1 MEHYAEWIEH
11 FTNEIQNIKIVDD
24 VSKHIEDFTNGIRD
38 VKIVD
43 DAPFYYEKSPPRN
56 ENNNYYHFKNI
67 NYDYDKCKTTFLN
80 MTYDDLKVEG
90 SYIFVYTPLKRKLN
104 KCDLN
109 IKKNKNTGRN
119 VYNYNKT
126 YSNVFY
132 INNKLKITENITNRF
147 VVFNKLSFYSM
158 RNGNSI
164 DICDDTNYEIRIE
177 SIIESYSKISKR
189 VMPVHVYTSNP
200 VICELMAFIISNYL
214 RQNIF
219 THIPQ
224 ECYNKYR
231 NVFQIVIYYIK
242 NLQSVH
248 HIQSTEKYRVK
259 TRSCVIT
266 TEKNMDVDDED
277 SSPSPLY
284 TFNDQSI
291 VIVDNNYNDLKPPKI
306 IVNISKKSSN
316 YHDIRQFFINPNDKI
331 WDDFQTTCKFFKCK
345 R

>member
-1 MEHYAEWIEH
+1 M
-11 FTNEIQNIKIVDD
+11 
-24 VSKHIEDFTNGIRD
+24 
-38 VKIVD
+38 
-43 DAPFYYEKSPPRN
+43 
-56 ENNNYYHFKNI
+56 
-67 NYDYDKCKTTFLN
+67 
-80 MTYDDLKVEG
+80 
-90 SYIFVYTPLKRKLN
+90 
-104 KCDLN
+104 
-109 IKKNKNTGRN
+109 
-119 VYNYNKT
+119 
-126 YSNVFY
+126 
-132 INNKLKITENITNRF
+132 
-147 VVFNKLSFYSM
+147 FNKLLFYSM

-164 DICDDTNYEIRIE
+164 DICDDTNYGIRIE
-177 SIIESYSKISKR
+177 SIIECILKISKR

-200 VICELMAFIISNYL
+200 VICELMVFIISNYL

-248 HIQSTEKYRVK
+248 HIQSTEKYCVK

-306 IVNISKKSSN
+306 IYLK
-316 YHDIRQFFINPNDKI
+316 NPSITMILDN
-331 WDDFQTTCKFFKCK
+331 FL
-345 R
+345 